1 MKPDW
6 SIFSKLDHNG
16 GYLHKFPID
25 SPISHDIGLGLIS
38 QAGNLVECSFQHP
51 RHICATG
58 SGAVQEAFS
67 CFNKFAGAFYFFFS
81 RASNPKLFNKLSAV
95 AGSSSRACRSHIK
108 QVSSCLQHLPGL
120 RFGSQLREE
129 HAIQMLLARLTSATL
144 GRLWNEVEE
153 HHACNVLMLA
163 ATTVIPP
170 FENISPKMLAESM
183 ALGKCGGHIREPVD
197 QPYLDEIRPGCAC
210 VAVPRAIFPDDAT
223 EPITGIKFPT
233 LLEDN
238 SNLTAEVLVGM
249 GFRSMRIMRLK
260 NLNLYAFG
268 LYIQPDSICKKLGP
282 KYASIPDA
290 ELKDHPD
297 FYEDLLRENID
308 MTVRLVV
315 SYNGLSI
322 GTVREL
328 KSIICVFNVL
338 SSAFEKSL
346 CFRLQK
352 MNPNTDYHC
361 LKTFGSYFS
370 EDIHIPA
377 GTKIDFRQTS
387 DGQLITEID
396 GKQIGTVRSKDLCK
410 AFFDMYIGD
419 PPISVETKQDIAQ
432 NVAGLIRRC

>member
-1 MKPDW
+1 MKDW

-16 GYLHKFPID
+16 AYLPKFPID
-25 SPISHDIGLGLIS
+25 SPLSHQIGLGLIS
-38 QAGNLVECSFQHP
+38 QVGNLVECSFQHP

-67 CFNKFAGAFYFFFS
+67 SFNKFAGAFYFWFS
-81 RASNPKLFNKLSAV
+81 RASNPKLFQRLSAA

-108 QVSSCLQHLPGL
+108 QVTYCLQHLPGL
-120 RFGSQLREE
+120 QFGSQLREE
-129 HAIQMLLARLTSATL
+129 HAIQMLLARLASATF
-144 GRLWNEVEE
+144 GRLWTEVEE
-153 HHACNVLMLA
+153 RHACNILMLA
-163 ATTVIPP
+163 AATVIPP

-183 ALGKCGGHIREPVD
+183 ALRKDGGHTQEPAD
-197 QPYLDEIRPGCAC
+197 QSYSEENRPGCAC
-210 VAVPRAIFPDDAT
+210 VAVPRVLLPEDLT
-223 EPITGIKFPT
+223 EPKTGIKFPT

-238 SNLTAEVLVGM
+238 SNLTTEVLVGM
-249 GFRSMRIMRLK
+249 GFRSMRIMRVK

-268 LYIQPDSICKKLGP
+268 LYIQPDSVCKKLGP
-282 KYASIPDA
+282 KYACIPDA

-297 FYEDLLRENID
+297 FYKDLLRENID

-322 GTVREL
+322 GTVRD
-328 KSIICVFNVL
+328 
-338 SSAFEKSL
+338 AFEKSL
-346 CFRLQK
+346 GFRLQK
-352 MNPNTDYHC
+352 MNPNTDYNC
-361 LKTFGSYFS
+361 LKTFGSCFS
-370 EDIHIPA
+370 EDIRIPA

-396 GKQIGTVRSKDLCK
+396 GKQIGTVQSKDLCR

-419 PPISVETKQDIAQ
+419 PPVSVETKQDIAQ

>member
-16 GYLHKFPID
+16 GYLNKFPID

-38 QAGNLVECSFQHP
+38 KVGNLVECSFQHP

-58 SGAVQEAFS
+58 SGAVQEAFG
-67 CFNKFAGAFYFFFS
+67 CFNKFAGAFYFWFS
-81 RASNPKLFNKLSAV
+81 RASNPSLFHKLSAV

-108 QVSSCLQHLPGL
+108 QVTSCLQQFPGL
-120 RFGSQLREE
+120 RFGSQVREE
-129 HAIQMLLARLTSATL
+129 HAIQLLLARLASATV

-153 HHACNVLMLA
+153 RHACNVLMLA
-163 ATTVIPP
+163 AATVVPP

-183 ALGKCGGHIREPVD
+183 ALGKDRGHIQEPVD
-197 QPYLDEIRPGCAC
+197 PPYLDEQRQGCAC
-210 VAVPRAIFPDDAT
+210 VAVPRSILSEDAT
-223 EPITGIKFPT
+223 EPKTGIKFPT
-233 LLEDN
+233 LLEDT

-249 GFRSMRIMRLK
+249 GFRSMRIMRVK

-282 KYASIPDA
+282 KYSSIPDA
-290 ELKDHPD
+290 ELKNHPD

-322 GTVREL
+322 STVRD
-328 KSIICVFNVL
+328 
-338 SSAFEKSL
+338 AFEKSL

-352 MNPNTDYHC
+352 MNPNTDYRC
-361 LKTFGSYFS
+361 LKTFGSYFT
-370 EDIHIPA
+370 EDIRIPA

-387 DGQLITEID
+387 DGCLVTE
-396 GKQIGTVRSKDLCK
+396 K

-419 PPISVETKQDIAQ
+419 PPVSVETKQDVAQ